1 MYGDFSTTL
10 EAVNTLFDI
19 RMMKLITYENSVY
32 DNLDIALDTIG
43 LKAMCENVSY
53 GDPNLDY
60 AISEAVSDAMDKV
73 KGMIDSIIKT
83 FMQFVNDIKIKILTK
98 ITSAETTVAIDK
110 LEKKLKF
117 NPFLQKKKL
126 TIENLNAETKLF
138 KKTRADIQK
147 IVAKV
152 KSGKVPDS
160 NELVSIENDFD
171 SALDGYKTDRK
182 GTTTTVAGAFKL
194 VKEMKGKMAGM
205 IDSCQKETRSALES
219 INDATGSE
227 HASSEQALSKC
238 ASLYAKVG
246 REEINSI
253 VRFFKN
259 TLSDVKSAASVTDDQ
274 PVDGKKT
281 DEGEDNKN
289 ESFTYDELMDDF
301 SNYSTESYNDY
312 DYNIDDYTPESYD
325 YSTDSYNI
333 DDYTPESYND
343 YNIDN
348 YTPESYNDYN
358 IDDYTPESYDDYN
371 IDDYEPSNNYYEDY
385 SYDSLLSDSGMN
397 NTDGVGLDGYDV
409 TDYLTGDYADV
420 NTDGDYWK
428 NDSVVENASFSDIFA
443 DI

>member
-32 DNLDIALDTIG
+32 DNLDITLDTIG

-60 AISEAVSDAMDKV
+60 AISEAVSDAMSKV

-147 IVAKV
+147 VVAKV
-152 KSGKVPDS
+152 KSGKVPDGS
-160 NELVSIENDFD
+160 ELVSIENDFD

-227 HASSEQALSKC
+227 HANSEQALSKC

-259 TLSDVKSAASVTDDQ
+259 TLSEVKSVASVTDNQ

-281 DEGEDNKN
+281 DDGEDNKN

-301 SNYSTESYNDY
+301 SSYSTESYNDY
-312 DYNIDDYTPESYD
+312 DYDIDDYTPESYD
-325 YSTDSYNI
+325 
-333 DDYTPESYND
+333 
-343 YNIDN
+343 
-348 YTPESYNDYN
+348 DYN

>member
-1 MYGDFSTTL
+1 
-10 EAVNTLFDI
+10 
-19 RMMKLITYENSVY
+19 
-32 DNLDIALDTIG
+32 
-43 LKAMCENVSY
+43 
-53 GDPNLDY
+53 
-60 AISEAVSDAMDKV
+60 
-73 KGMIDSIIKT
+73 
-83 FMQFVNDIKIKILTK
+83 
-98 ITSAETTVAIDK
+98 
-110 LEKKLKF
+110 
-117 NPFLQKKKL
+117 
-126 TIENLNAETKLF
+126 
-138 KKTRADIQK
+138 
-147 IVAKV
+147 
-152 KSGKVPDS
+152 
-160 NELVSIENDFD
+160 
-171 SALDGYKTDRK
+171 
-182 GTTTTVAGAFKL
+182 
-194 VKEMKGKMAGM
+194 MAGM

-227 HASSEQALSKC
+227 HANSEQALSKC

-259 TLSDVKSAASVTDDQ
+259 TLSEVKSAASVTDNQ

-281 DEGEDNKN
+281 DDGEDNKN

-301 SNYSTESYNDY
+301 SSYSTESYNDY
-312 DYNIDDYTPESYD
+312 DYDIDDYTPESYD
-325 YSTDSYNI
+325 YSTDS
-333 DDYTPESYND
+333 
-343 YNIDN
+343 
-348 YTPESYNDYN
+348 YN

-428 NDSVVENASFSDIFA
+428 NDSVVENAPFSDIFA

>member
-32 DNLDIALDTIG
+32 DNLDITLDTIG

-60 AISEAVSDAMDKV
+60 AISEAVSDAMSKV
-73 KGMIDSIIKT
+73 KGMIDSIIRT

-117 NPFLQKKKL
+117 NPFLQKKKV

-152 KSGKVPDS
+152 KSGKVPDGS
-160 NELVSIENDFD
+160 ELVSIENDFD

-227 HASSEQALSKC
+227 HANSEQALSKC

-259 TLSDVKSAASVTDDQ
+259 TLSEVKSAASVTDNQ

-281 DEGEDNKN
+281 DDDGDNKN

-301 SNYSTESYNDY
+301 SSYSTESYNDY
-312 DYNIDDYTPESYD
+312 DYD
-325 YSTDSYNI
+325 I
-333 DDYTPESYND
+333 DDYTPESYN
-343 YNIDN
+343 
-348 YTPESYNDYN
+348 
-358 IDDYTPESYDDYN
+358 DYN

>member
-32 DNLDIALDTIG
+32 DNLDITLDTIG

-60 AISEAVSDAMDKV
+60 AISEAVSDAMSKV

-117 NPFLQKKKL
+117 NPFLQKKKV

-152 KSGKVPDS
+152 KSGKVPDGS
-160 NELVSIENDFD
+160 ELVSIENDFD

-227 HASSEQALSKC
+227 HANSEQALSKC

-259 TLSDVKSAASVTDDQ
+259 TLSEVKNAASVTDNQ

-281 DEGEDNKN
+281 DDDGDNKN

-301 SNYSTESYNDY
+301 SSYSTESYNDY
-312 DYNIDDYTPESYD
+312 DYDIDDYTPESYD
-325 YSTDSYNI
+325 YSTDS
-333 DDYTPESYND
+333 
-343 YNIDN
+343 
-348 YTPESYNDYN
+348 YN

>member
-60 AISEAVSDAMDKV
+60 AISEAVSDAMSKV

-117 NPFLQKKKL
+117 NPFLQKKKV

-152 KSGKVPDS
+152 KSGKVPDGS
-160 NELVSIENDFD
+160 ELVSIENDFD

-227 HASSEQALSKC
+227 HANSEQALSKC

-259 TLSDVKSAASVTDDQ
+259 TLSEVKSAASVTDNQ

-281 DEGEDNKN
+281 DDDGDNKN

-301 SNYSTESYNDY
+301 SSYSTESYNDY
-312 DYNIDDYTPESYD
+312 DYDIDDYTPESYD

-333 DDYTPESYND
+333 DDYTPESYD
-343 YNIDN
+343 
-348 YTPESYNDYN
+348 DYN
-358 IDDYTPESYDDYN
+358 IDDYTPESYDDYD

>member
-32 DNLDIALDTIG
+32 DNLDITLDTIG

-60 AISEAVSDAMDKV
+60 AISEAVSDAMSKV

-98 ITSAETTVAIDK
+98 ITSAEITVAIDK

-117 NPFLQKKKL
+117 NPFLQKKKV

-152 KSGKVPDS
+152 KSGKVPDGS
-160 NELVSIENDFD
+160 ELVSIENDFD

-227 HASSEQALSKC
+227 HANSEQALSKC

-259 TLSDVKSAASVTDDQ
+259 TLSEVKSAASVTDNQ

-281 DEGEDNKN
+281 DDGEDNKN

-301 SNYSTESYNDY
+301 SSYSTESYNDY
-312 DYNIDDYTPESYD
+312 DYDIDDYTPESYD
-325 YSTDSYNI
+325 YSTDS
-333 DDYTPESYND
+333 
-343 YNIDN
+343 
-348 YTPESYNDYN
+348 YN

-428 NDSVVENASFSDIFA
+428 NDSVVENAPFSDIFA

>member
-32 DNLDIALDTIG
+32 DNLDITLDTIG

-60 AISEAVSDAMDKV
+60 AISEAVSDAMSKV

-152 KSGKVPDS
+152 KSGKVPDGS
-160 NELVSIENDFD
+160 ELVSIENDFD

-227 HASSEQALSKC
+227 HANSDQALSKC

-259 TLSDVKSAASVTDDQ
+259 TLSEVKSAASVTDNQ

-281 DEGEDNKN
+281 DDGEDNKN

-301 SNYSTESYNDY
+301 SSYSTESYNDY
-312 DYNIDDYTPESYD
+312 DYDIDDYTPESYD
-325 YSTDSYNI
+325 YNTDSYNI
-333 DDYTPESYND
+333 DDYTPESYD
-343 YNIDN
+343 
-348 YTPESYNDYN
+348 DYN

-409 TDYLTGDYADV
+409 TDYLTGDYVDV

>member
-60 AISEAVSDAMDKV
+60 AISEAVSDAMSKV

-117 NPFLQKKKL
+117 NPFLQKKKV

-227 HASSEQALSKC
+227 HANSEQALSKC

-259 TLSDVKSAASVTDDQ
+259 TLSDVKSAASVTDNQ

-281 DEGEDNKN
+281 DDGEDNKN
-289 ESFTYDELMDDF
+289 ESFTYDELMDNF
-301 SNYSTESYNDY
+301 SSYSTESYNDY

-343 YNIDN
+343 YNID
-348 YTPESYNDYN
+348 
-358 IDDYTPESYDDYN
+358 DYTPESYDDYN
-371 IDDYEPSNNYYEDY
+371 IDNYEPSGNYYEDY

>member
-32 DNLDIALDTIG
+32 DNLDITLDTIG

-60 AISEAVSDAMDKV
+60 AISEAVSDAMSKV

-117 NPFLQKKKL
+117 NPFLQKKKV

-152 KSGKVPDS
+152 KSGKVPDGS
-160 NELVSIENDFD
+160 ELVSIENDFD

-227 HASSEQALSKC
+227 HANSEQALSKC

-259 TLSDVKSAASVTDDQ
+259 TLSEVKSAASVTDNQ

-281 DEGEDNKN
+281 DDDGDNKN

-301 SNYSTESYNDY
+301 SSYSTESYNDY
-312 DYNIDDYTPESYD
+312 DYDIDDYTPESYD
-325 YSTDSYNI
+325 CDTDS
-333 DDYTPESYND
+333 
-343 YNIDN
+343 
-348 YTPESYNDYN
+348 YN